1 MDYSTVFFS
10 VEEETAAHSWRI
22 RGSIPCTT
30 STLTPGSVY
39 AARAS
44 DSREGVLDPCLL
56 SDSGSN
62 APAGITGI
70 NAKKI
75 QWCIMARCEYC
86 GECVLPFT
94 CQHCGGAFCPECRL
108 PPTHQCTG
116 LASWKNKP
124 APGIGIAYGRGGTAT
139 AIPGGYGTDLQRRKT
154 EWTRDG
160 IPWLTVMIAIVIIIM
175 LVILVFVLSG

>member
-10 VEEETAAHSWRI
+10 AGEETADQ
-22 RGSIPCTT
+22 GSIAMHHLHSDTRFDVR
-30 STLTPGSVY
+30 SPGFRFPGRGFLVTASF
-39 AARAS
+39 S
-44 DSREGVLDPCLL
+44 DSV
-56 SDSGSN
+56 SN

-86 GECVLPFT
+86 GNECALPFT

-108 PPTHQCTG
+108 PPSHTCTG

-124 APGIGIAYGRGGTAT
+124 APGVGISYGRGGTAI
-139 AIPGGYGTDLQRRKT
+139 AIPGGYGTDIPREKT
-154 EWTRDG
+154 ERTRGG
-160 IPWLTVMIAIVIIIM
+160 IPWLTVMIAVVIIIM
-175 LVILVFVLSG
+175 LVILFLVLSG